1 MEKSTILAIGKGTFM
16 LHIRGGDVV
25 TSERTMRADVL
36 CGADGRILQVGPD
49 LETPAGY
56 EVVDAGGL
64 LVMPGGID
72 PHTHMEMPFM
82 GTVATDDFFTG
93 TAAGLAGGTTSI
105 IDFVIPGSGRGLLD
119 SWKEWREKA
128 TKAASDYGFHVAITE
143 WNDQVHRDMGTLV
156 EECGVNSF
164 KHFMAYK
171 NALMVEDD
179 TLLRSMRRAAELGAL
194 CTVHAEN
201 GDAVAYLQQDLL
213 AQGRTGPEAHPVSRP
228 PEVEGEAAQRAIT
241 LAGLLGV
248 PIYIVHV
255 STQQAAKAIANA
267 RMRGQEVYG
276 EVLPQHLVFD
286 ESVYESSDWL
296 KAARYVMSP
305 PFRASHHQSAL
316 WGGLMSGQ
324 LHTTATDHCCF
335 CATQKEAG
343 RHDFTRIPNGTPGIE
358 DRMSVLWHYGVKKG
372 RLSPENFVALTSTNT
387 ARIFNIYPQKGTIV
401 PGADADIV
409 LWDTDAERTI
419 SAATHHQNV
428 DYNIFEGMTLTG
440 LAHTTISNGKVVW
453 KDGDLRVVKG
463 AGRYISRSALKRSL
477 RKPL

>member
-1 MEKSTILAIGKGTFM
+1 M

-25 TSERTMRADVL
+25 TAERTMRADVL
-36 CGADGRILQVGPD
+36 CGDDGRILQVGAD
-49 LETPAGY
+49 LETPVGFD
-56 EVVDAGGL
+56 VVDAGGL

-82 GTVATDDFFTG
+82 GTTATDDFFTG

-105 IDFVIPGSGRGLLD
+105 IDFVIPGRGRGLLD

-128 TKAASDYGFHVAITE
+128 AKAASDYGFHVAITE

-179 TLLRSMRRAAELGAL
+179 TLLRSMKRASELGAI

-201 GDAVAYLQQDLL
+201 GDAVAYLQQYLL

-228 PEVEGEAAQRAIT
+228 PEVEGEAARRAIT
-241 LAGLLGV
+241 LAGLLGAPV
-248 PIYIVHV
+248 YIVHV
-255 STQQAAKAIANA
+255 STEQAAKAIADA

-286 ESVYESSDWL
+286 ESVYETSDWL

-305 PFRASHHQSAL
+305 PFRPRHHQSSL

-335 CATQKEAG
+335 CAGQKEAG

-372 RLSPENFVALTSTNT
+372 RLSPEKFVALTSTNT
-387 ARIFNIYPQKGTIV
+387 ARIFNLYPQKGAIA

-409 LWDTDAERTI
+409 LWDPDAERTI

-440 LAHTTISNGKVVW
+440 LAQTTISHGKIVW
-453 KDGDLRVVKG
+453 QDGDLRAVKG
-463 AGRYISRSALKRSL
+463 AGRYLSRSALKRTP

>member
-1 MEKSTILAIGKGTFM
+1 M

-25 TSERTMRADVL
+25 TAERTMRADVL
-36 CGADGRILQVGPD
+36 CGDGGRILQVGPD
-49 LETPAGY
+49 LETPTGY
-56 EVVDAGGL
+56 DVVEAGGL

-82 GTVATDDFFTG
+82 GTIATDDFFTG

-128 TKAASDYGFHVAITE
+128 TKSASDYGFHVAITE
-143 WNDQVHRDMGTLV
+143 WNDQVRHDMGTLV

-171 NALMVEDD
+171 NALMIEDD
-179 TLLRSMRRAAELGAL
+179 TLLRSMKRASELGAI

-228 PEVEGEAAQRAIT
+228 PEVEGEAAQRAIA

-248 PIYIVHV
+248 PVYIVHV
-255 STQQAAKAIANA
+255 STEQAAKAIADA

-305 PFRASHHQSAL
+305 PFRERHHQSAL

-335 CATQKEAG
+335 CAAQKEAG
-343 RHDFTRIPNGTPGIE
+343 RQDFTRIPNGTPGIE

-372 RLSPENFVALTSTNT
+372 HLSPENFVALTSTNT
-387 ARIFNIYPQKGTIV
+387 ARIFNIYPQKGTIL

-409 LWDTDAERTI
+409 LWDPDAERTI
-419 SAATHHQNV
+419 SAAMHHQNV

-440 LAHTTISNGKVVW
+440 LAQTTISNGRVVW
-453 KDGDLRVVKG
+453 QNGDLRAVKG
-463 AGRYISRSALKRSL
+463 AGRYISRPALKRAP

>member
-1 MEKSTILAIGKGTFM
+1 M

-25 TSERTMRADVL
+25 TAERTMRADVL
-36 CGADGRILQVGPD
+36 CGDDGRILQVGAD
-49 LETPAGY
+49 LETPVGFD
-56 EVVDAGGL
+56 VVDAGGL

-82 GTVATDDFFTG
+82 GTIATDDFFTG

-105 IDFVIPGSGRGLLD
+105 IDFVIPGRGRGLLD

-128 TKAASDYGFHVAITE
+128 AKAASDYGFHVAITE

-179 TLLRSMRRAAELGAL
+179 TLLRSMKRASELGAI

-228 PEVEGEAAQRAIT
+228 PEVEGEAARRAIT

-248 PIYIVHV
+248 PVYIVHV
-255 STQQAAKAIANA
+255 STEQAAKAIADA

-286 ESVYESSDWL
+286 ESVYETSDWL

-305 PFRASHHQSAL
+305 PFRPRHHQSSL

-335 CATQKEAG
+335 CAGQKEAG
-343 RHDFTRIPNGTPGIE
+343 RQDFTRIPNGTPGIE

-372 RLSPENFVALTSTNT
+372 RLSPEKFVALTSTNT
-387 ARIFNIYPQKGTIV
+387 ARIFNLYPRKGAIA

-409 LWDTDAERTI
+409 LWDPDAERTI

-440 LAHTTISNGKVVW
+440 LAQTTISHGKIVW
-453 KDGDLRVVKG
+453 QDGDLRAVKG
-463 AGRYISRSALKRSL
+463 AGRYLSRSALKRTP

>member
-1 MEKSTILAIGKGTFM
+1 M
-16 LHIRGGDVV
+16 LHIRGGTVV
-25 TSERTMRADVL
+25 TADQTMRADVL
-36 CGADGRILQVGPD
+36 CSADGKIAQIAPD
-49 LETPAGY
+49 IETPTQC

-82 GTVATDDFFTG
+82 GTIASDDFYTG

-105 IDFVIPGSGRGLLD
+105 LDFVIPGAGKTLLE

-128 TKAASDYGFHVAITE
+128 RKAAADYGFHVAITH
-143 WNDQVHRDMGTLV
+143 WDDQVHADMATLV
-156 EECGVNSF
+156 NECGVNSF

-171 NALMVEDD
+171 NALMVEDEAF
-179 TLLRSMRRAAELGAL
+179 LHSMRRAGELGAL

-213 AQGRTGPEAHPVSRP
+213 AKGLTGPDAHPLSRP
-228 PEVEGEAAQRAIT
+228 PTVEGEATQRAIT

-248 PIYIVHV
+248 PIYVVHV
-255 STQQAAKAIANA
+255 STEEATNAIAQA

-286 ESVYESSDWL
+286 DQVYTGADWL

-305 PFRASHHQSAL
+305 PFRPAHHQKAL

-324 LHTTATDHCCF
+324 LQTTATDHCCF
-335 CATQKEAG
+335 CKDQKQAG
-343 RHDFTRIPNGTPGIE
+343 LDDFTRIPNGTPGIE
-358 DRMSVLWHYGVKKG
+358 DRMSVLWHYGVKSGK
-372 RLSPENFVALTSTNT
+372 LSPEQFVALTSTNT
-387 ARIFNIYPQKGTIV
+387 ARIFNLHPRKGTISV
-401 PGADADIV
+401 GADADIV
-409 LWDTDAERTI
+409 LWDASAERTI

-428 DYNIFEGMTLTG
+428 DYNIYEGMTVTG
-440 LAHTTISNGKVVW
+440 LARKTFSNGKLVW
-453 KDGDLRVVKG
+453 DDGDLRPVRG
-463 AGRYISRSALKRSL
+463 AGRYLERAPYKRPV
-477 RKPL
+477 RYPLA